1 MNARRLR
8 LPYYPGCTLKTAAS
22 IFETSALAS
31 AEVLGMELVEIPRWN
46 CCGTVFS
53 LTDDDLIHHVAP
65 IRNLIRVQEMNRDGI
80 LEGENR
86 LVTLCSMCFNT
97 LKRASLLARE
107 KPDSLETLNG
117 FMSLEEDYRGE
128 VEVIHFL
135 ELLRDLGSE
144 AIAEKVKRP
153 LEGLKVAPY
162 YGCTLLK
169 PKEVGIDDPEGPAI
183 QRDIFTA
190 LGAEVVDHPYMRL
203 CCGSYQAMGERDAV
217 VRLAHDILDRAR
229 KEGAEVVATSCPLC
243 AFNLDSRQQQIKE
256 AYPDFE
262 EIPVVYFTQLLAWAF
277 GLGPD
282 FYQSDRNCVSSAHL
296 FREEQPVHR

>member
-80 LEGENR
+80 LEDENR

-97 LKRASLLARE
+97 LKRACLLARE
-107 KPDSLETLNG
+107 KPDSLKVLND
-117 FMSLEEDYRGE
+117 FMSLEEDYRGD
-128 VEVIHFL
+128 VEVVHLL
-135 ELLRDLGSE
+135 ELLRDLGQD

-153 LEGLKVAPY
+153 LAGLKVAPY

-169 PKEVGIDDPEGPAI
+169 PKEVGIDDPEGPTI
-183 QRDIFTA
+183 QRDIFA
-190 LGAEVVDHPYMRL
+190 SLGAEVIDHPYMRL
-203 CCGSYQAMGERDAV
+203 CCGSYQTMCERDAV
-217 VRLAHDILDRAR
+217 VRLSHDILDHAR
-229 KEGAEVVATSCPLC
+229 KGGAEVVATSCPLC
-243 AFNLDSRQQQIKE
+243 AFNLDSKQRQIKE

-262 EIPVVYFTQLLAWAF
+262 EIPVVYFTQLLARAF
-277 GLGPD
+277 GLGPEL
-282 FYQSDRNCVSSAHL
+282 YESDRNLVSCAHL
-296 FREEQPVHR
+296 FREQEPVIQ